1 MNAFVEIPARA
12 SMPNWP
18 RLLSRVEAA
27 LYLGISTTSLDA
39 HGPKPKRL
47 GRRVLFD
54 IKDLDRWADALGGQP
69 LDERQKKDEGDDMLA
84 RVKERL
90 ARGKD

>member
-1 MNAFVEIPARA
+1 
-12 SMPNWP
+12 MPNWP

-27 LYLGISTTSLDA
+27 RYLGISPTFLDE

-69 LDERQKKDEGDDMLA
+69 LDERQRKEEGDAVL
-84 RVKERL
+84 ERL
-90 ARGKD
+90 KKRIADGSC